1 MLTKLIGHT
10 IKAIKIYKPTHG
22 KRIFGY
28 NAGDMKEKLINTSET
43 NFVIYII
50 EIVRYLLWRVKIA
63 LII

>member
-43 NFVIYII
+43 NFVI
-50 EIVRYLLWRVKIA
+50 
-63 LII
+63 